1 MAQVELGKTRNAI
14 LRLQIKEW
22 GWKGFH
28 SRFFWLK
35 NSWLVNLDRTFFIK
49 GKETFKLFVRHHPEL
64 ANYVLKNN
72 TSWQQLY
79 EIYELYG
86 ENNSIWNT
94 YINKSTLTENIT
106 SGASTIK
113 DFINNLKNIDMD
125 SVQKG
130 ITNIQKTIG
139 LLQDI
144 GLTNSNEPQPIY
156 KRFED

>member
-1 MAQVELGKTRNAI
+1 MS
-14 LRLQIKEW
+14 KE
-22 GWKGFH
+22 
-28 SRFFWLK
+28 
-35 NSWLVNLDRTFFIK
+35 N
-49 GKETFKLFVRHHPEL
+49 FKVFVRKHPEL
-64 ANYVLKNN
+64 ADYVLKNN
-72 TSWQQLY
+72 ISWQQLY

-94 YINKSTLTENIT
+94 YINKSTLTDNIT

-156 KRFED
+156 KRFKD

>member
-1 MAQVELGKTRNAI
+1 M
-14 LRLQIKEW
+14 
-22 GWKGFH
+22 
-28 SRFFWLK
+28 S
-35 NSWLVNLDRTFFIK
+35 
-49 GKETFKLFVRHHPEL
+49 KETFKLFVRKHPEL
-64 ANYVLKNN
+64 ASSVLKGK

-79 EIYELYG
+79 ELYELYG

-94 YINKSTLTENIT
+94 YFTKETITDTIT
-106 SGASTIK
+106 SSASTIRN
-113 DFINNLKNIDMD
+113 FISNLKNIDME

-144 GLTNSNEPQPIY
+144 GLTNNKESEPIY